1 MVHVFVRK
9 TGEAGSRTVAHT
21 LVNVGIHVPG
31 VLVLD
36 KTTVRPALATRDG

>member
-1 MVHVFVRK
+1 MHVFVRK

-31 VLVLD
+31 VLALD
-36 KTTVRPALATRDG
+36 KMTAKPVLETRDG